1 LWGVN
6 GAPFPFPVTGS
17 NNDVVVE
24 PERRNAMKETRF
36 GRLMVYVAVAAL
48 LVFVGAHAF
57 AATKG
62 KPDATIAFKSGSV
75 AAGLGFSWGSGTLT
89 YKGKNHEVKVQGMSV
104 GKVGITKAT
113 ASGKVYNLKQLE
125 DINGNYVGVG
135 AGATLG
141 GGAGAVTMKNQN
153 GVVIE
158 VVSTSKG
165 LGISLGSGGVD
176 INLK

>member
-1 LWGVN
+1 
-6 GAPFPFPVTGS
+6 
-17 NNDVVVE
+17 
-24 PERRNAMKETRF
+24 MQKTRL
-36 GRLMVYVAVAAL
+36 GQLMVCVAVAAL
-48 LVFVGAHAF
+48 LALVGVQAF
-57 AATKG
+57 AAG
-62 KPDATIAFKSGSV
+62 KEKADATIAFKSGSV
-75 AAGLGFSWGSGTLT
+75 AAGLGFSWGGGTLT
-89 YKGKNHEVKVQGMSV
+89 YKGKKHDLKVQGMSV

-113 ASGKVYNLKQLE
+113 ASGKVYNLKKLE

-135 AGATLG
+135 AGATVG

-165 LGISLGSGGVD
+165 LGIAIGSGGVD

>member
-1 LWGVN
+1 
-6 GAPFPFPVTGS
+6 
-17 NNDVVVE
+17 
-24 PERRNAMKETRF
+24 MKETRF

>member
-1 LWGVN
+1 
-6 GAPFPFPVTGS
+6 
-17 NNDVVVE
+17 
-24 PERRNAMKETRF
+24 MQKTRF
-36 GRLMVYVAVAAL
+36 GQLMVCVAVAAL
-48 LVFVGAHAF
+48 LALVASQAV
-57 AATKG
+57 AAKKG
-62 KPDATIAFKSGSV
+62 KPDATIAFKSGSI
-75 AAGLGFSWGSGTLT
+75 AAGLGFSWGGGTVT
-89 YKGKNHEVKVQGMSV
+89 YKGKKHEVKVQGMSV

-113 ASGKVYNLKQLE
+113 ATGKVYNLKNLE

-165 LGISLGSGGVD
+165 LGIAIGSGGVD